1 MGDSHTVGPCKKAVF
16 ACLAADE
23 SYLTLQR
30 GGIFPV
36 FRKREKRERL
46 SRPLTMSAK
55 QLIISQSTANV
66 VDRT

>member
-1 MGDSHTVGPCKKAVF
+1 MGSRGVVVSAALSELKVGGSIPTMGDSHTVGPCKKAVF

-36 FRKREKRERL
+36 FRKREK
-46 SRPLTMSAK
+46 
-55 QLIISQSTANV
+55 
-66 VDRT
+66 